1 MWSWVPG
8 QKHCIISANKHR
20 ERKKIQVSEE
30 IYFRHDKKRKQYRL
44 ANHYSSQ
51 FCIGLLPDKLRCMW
65 YLWSVVVSTS
75 VGQIRQSRRDQSS
88 QRLSPTSR
96 VSRSWSRQR
105 VLSVRQGLQSTTS
118 ALCDC
123 FPTSLTSQSSHRH
136 SRTGTFFHTCKF
148 KVAYLTQV
156 LLVKEMITALK
167 RLLYTCLYL
176 LYGYFY
182 LSRTQLVKR
191 GDLFLWANDIWN

>member
-1 MWSWVPG
+1 M
-8 QKHCIISANKHR
+8 
-20 ERKKIQVSEE
+20 
-30 IYFRHDKKRKQYRL
+30 KQYGL
-44 ANHYSSQ
+44 ANHYSSL
-51 FCIGLLPDKLRCMW
+51 FCILPDKLRRTW
-65 YLWSVVVSTS
+65 YFWSAVVSTS
-75 VGQIRQSRRDQSS
+75 VGQIHQSWRDQSS

-123 FPTSLTSQSSHRH
+123 FPTSLIFRSSHRH

-167 RLLYTCLYL
+167 DFCTRVYIYYMAISIYHVYSTCETRWFVSLGQRYLKLEFLQISQRYVTLY
-176 LYGYFY
+176 
-182 LSRTQLVKR
+182 
-191 GDLFLWANDIWN
+191 